1 MTKVTKK
8 VPVKKA
14 PAKKAPA
21 EKAPAADIDL
31 RSLKAVELREELK
44 KLGLATKGKKAELIE
59 RLTEALA

>member
-1 MTKVTKK
+1 MTKVPKK

-21 EKAPAADIDL
+21 KKAPAADIDPS
-31 RSLKAVELREELK
+31 SLKVVELREELK